1 MLPPSLNNH
10 PPADEGAPLDQTK
23 IEQDIAFLY
32 DRIACMK
39 RQPRPNP
46 QMIAHYEAML
56 RGREAVLNWLQNG
69 QCEVKL
75 PRHQA

>member
-1 MLPPSLNNH
+1 MLPLNSH
-10 PPADEGAPLDQTK
+10 TRLPDDDGAPLDSAK
-23 IEQDIAFLY
+23 IEQDIAFLT

-39 RQPRPNP
+39 RQARPNP

-56 RGREAVLNWLQNG
+56 RGRSAVLNWLNDG
-69 QCEVKL
+69 KHNVEL